1 MPSSGSRQLR
11 RSLTALGLLALYPAS
26 SQAQGSDAARN
37 SPPSGG
43 AMAEAAR
50 RFEAL
55 APALVKSAR
64 IQPGQLVAINGGPQ
78 MVGAME
84 ALAIEVQKAG
94 GSPVLLLNSPK
105 VIHSYFA
112 EAPEVYL
119 GKTPKAW
126 KDFQAT
132 GIDVEFSLPVFENF
146 QQILAD
152 VPPERQGKVFA
163 AFTADQSDLTARQN
177 RNRTRRLTFA
187 SPPGATDAEQ
197 ARVNGAAYTRMY
209 YAALDADYTRIAEQG
224 RKIQQAL
231 KGARKVRITTP
242 SGTDLTFTVG
252 ERPVILDA
260 GMPAPGA
267 SGLLAARTGQLPG
280 GSIRLAPVETS
291 VTGVVKAPRDQCDE
305 PVTDEVIEVRA
316 GMPVNVRA
324 ASDEACVKEAVG
336 RAGRF
341 GWVQIGLNP
350 ALRVTDPDANLASPL
365 LDLGAGAVTVNFG
378 TNQELGGSNTTAAG
392 GWFIVLPQATVEAD
406 GKILVRDGA
415 LGM

>member
-1 MPSSGSRQLR
+1 MRSSTSHPLR
-11 RSLTALGLLALYPAS
+11 RGLTVLGLLALYAAPGPGQEAAD
-26 SQAQGSDAARN
+26 AQSG
-37 SPPSGG
+37 PPSRSV
-43 AMAEAAR
+43 MDEAAR

-55 APALVKSAR
+55 APELVKSAR
-64 IQPGQLVAINGGPQ
+64 IQPGQLVTIHGSPQ

-84 ALAIEVQKAG
+84 ALAIEVQNAG
-94 GSPVLLLNSPK
+94 GSPVLLLDSPR

-112 EAPEVYL
+112 EAPDVYL

-132 GIDVEFSLPVFENF
+132 GIDVEFSLPVFENL
-146 QQILAD
+146 QQTFAD
-152 VPPERQGKVFA
+152 VPPERQGKVLA

-187 SPPGATDAEQ
+187 SPPGLTDAEQ
-197 ARVNGAAYTRMY
+197 ARIDAASYTRMY
-209 YAALDADYTRIAEQG
+209 YAGLDADYARIAEQG
-224 RKIQQAL
+224 RKIQKAL
-231 KGARKVRITTP
+231 QGARKVRITTP
-242 SGTDLTFTVG
+242 SGTDLTFAVG
-252 ERPVILDA
+252 ERAVNLDA
-260 GMPAPGA
+260 GMPAPGTG
-267 SGLLAARTGQLPG
+267 GLLAARTGQLPG

-291 VTGVVKAPRDQCDE
+291 VTGVIKAPRDQCDQ

-316 GMPVNVRA
+316 GKPVNVSA

-350 ALRVTDPDANLASPL
+350 ALRVTDPDANLASTL

-378 TNQELGGSNTTAAG
+378 TNQELGGANTTSGG
-392 GWFIVLPQATVEAD
+392 GWYIVLPMATVEAD

-415 LGM
+415 LAM